1 GRPGDLPRQ
10 HPRPALLQLRGLMLN
25 HPTLTQLEELGLS
38 GMAKAFGEL
47 LASGDAAGLSLTE
60 GLGLLLD
67 RETRTRRDKRPKA
80 RLKYANLRHQPVVED
95 VDYKHPRKLDRAV
108 FQGLAAGGWIDA
120 RDNLI
125 VTGPTGLGKSWL
137 AC

>member
-1 GRPGDLPRQ
+1 
-10 HPRPALLQLRGLMLN
+10 MLN

-47 LASGDAAGLSLTE
+47 LASGDATGLSLTE

-67 RETRTRRDKRPKA
+67 REATSRRDKRLKA
-80 RLKYANLRHQPVVED
+80 RLKYANLSRTSRNQEGCAIIPW
-95 VDYKHPRKLDRAV
+95 
-108 FQGLAAGGWIDA
+108 GAANWRGDHGG
-120 RDNLI
+120 
-125 VTGPTGLGKSWL
+125 G